1 MFANTNDGNK
11 RLNCFLCDF
20 DMCVDCAGTKER
32 LISEPEIEKAKWRKF
47 FEETADKNHDGFLSV
62 EEIHAAFPDHDK
74 EWAQKLVDG
83 IDSDHDEE
91 EEECRKFLKM
101 KRRQGEKEKKC
112 RSTSK
117 SSVLTTMMSWSGQR
131 LEDSGNRLSEC

>member
-62 EEIHAAFPDHDK
+62 EEIHAAFPELDK
-74 EWAQKLVDG
+74 QWAQRLVDG
-83 IDSDHDEE
+83 IDSDHDGRVSLEE
-91 EEECRKFLKM
+91 FRAYFHHELDSEAIRKNTV
-101 KRRQGEKEKKC
+101 RN
-112 RSTSK
+112 
-117 SSVLTTMMSWSGQR
+117 
-131 LEDSGNRLSEC
+131 LENSHNFRFKTQDYVF